1 MVNNIDQA
9 EGLRR
14 MLAVPKPRVFTFL
27 SALKEEDKSTMLVN
41 LGISLARQGQQT
53 MMLDARSS
61 GNSVG
66 AWLNAQNNKTLLD
79 VARQQRTMQDAIKIV
94 SSGLSVTM
102 LSREANMLSGLTPE
116 VSRQLSRVF
125 DIVTHRSD
133 LVLVDS
139 NIDSH
144 DAFPLAALD
153 SSEVVIQ
160 VSSDPAAIKNAYGLI
175 KRMSSR
181 LGRRSFSILVSGVSE
196 KEATL
201 IYTNMAQAASR
212 YLAVPLNYIGYVPED
227 DHVRKAASM
236 GQSVIDAFPRARA
249 SVAFSRL
256 AAQLVNSA
264 WSVMSFEGVPER
276 GVGLGI

>member
-1 MVNNIDQA
+1 MVNIDQA

-27 SALKEEDKSTMLVN
+27 SALKEEDKSAMLVN
-41 LGISLARQGQQT
+41 LGVSLARQGQQT

-66 AWLNAQNNKTLLD
+66 AWLNAQNSKTLLD

-94 SSGLSVTM
+94 ATGLSVTM
-102 LSREANMLSGLTPE
+102 LSREAHMLSGLTPE

-133 LVLVDS
+133 LVVVDS
-139 NIDSH
+139 NIDAQ

-175 KRMSSR
+175 KRMSGR

-227 DHVRKAASM
+227 DHVGKAASL
-236 GQSVIDAFPRARA
+236 GRSVIDAFPKARA

-256 AAQLVNSA
+256 AAQLVHSA
-264 WSVMSFEGVPER
+264 CSVMSFEGVPEL

>member
-1 MVNNIDQA
+1 LVNIDQA

-27 SALKEEDKSTMLVN
+27 SALKEEDKSAMLVN
-41 LGISLARQGQQT
+41 LGVSLARQGQQT

-66 AWLNAQNNKTLLD
+66 AWLNAQNSKTLLD

-94 SSGLSVTM
+94 ATGLSVTM
-102 LSREANMLSGLTPE
+102 LSREAHMLSGLTPE

-133 LVLVDS
+133 LVVVDS
-139 NIDSH
+139 NIDAQ

-175 KRMSSR
+175 KRMSGR

-227 DHVRKAASM
+227 DHVGKAASL
-236 GQSVIDAFPRARA
+236 GRSVIDAFPKARA

-256 AAQLVNSA
+256 AAQLVHSA
-264 WSVMSFEGVPER
+264 CSVMSFEGVPEL

>member
-1 MVNNIDQA
+1 LANIDQA

-14 MLAVPKPRVFTFL
+14 MLAAPKPRVFTFL
-27 SALKEEDKSTMLVN
+27 SALKDEEKSAMLVN
-41 LGISLARQGQQT
+41 LGVSLARQGQQIT
-53 MMLDARSS
+53 IVDARSS
-61 GNSVG
+61 ANSVG
-66 AWLNAQNNKTLLD
+66 AWLSAQNDMSLLD
-79 VARQQRTMQDAIKIV
+79 VARQQRTMQEAIKIV
-94 SSGLSVTM
+94 ATGLSVTM
-102 LSREANMLSGLTPE
+102 LSREARMLSGLSSET
-116 VSRQLSRVF
+116 SRQLSKVF
-125 DIVTHRSD
+125 DIVAHRSD
-133 LVLVDS
+133 LVVVDV
-139 NIDSH
+139 NIDEN

-153 SSEVVIQ
+153 HSELVIQ

-227 DHVRKAASM
+227 DHVRKAASQ
-236 GQSVIDAFPRARA
+236 GQSVIDAFPKARA

-256 AAQLVNSA
+256 AAQLVTSA
-264 WSVMSFEGVPER
+264 RSVMSFEGVPEL